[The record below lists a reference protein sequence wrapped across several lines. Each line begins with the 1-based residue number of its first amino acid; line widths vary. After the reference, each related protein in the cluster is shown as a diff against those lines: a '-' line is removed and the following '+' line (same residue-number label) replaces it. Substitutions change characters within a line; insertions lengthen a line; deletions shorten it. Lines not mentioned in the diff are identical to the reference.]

1 MLQYLLIKIR
11 TPYFPPHFPPCFIKY
26 CDFIKIAKLID
37 TDLKRPAKLGIERN
51 SYRHR
56 SYAGTDT
63 GLGSRIL
70 FNLSI
75 HYVLRPKMPAELA
88 GIKNVL

>member
-1 MLQYLLIKIR
+1 MLQYMLIKIR

-70 FNLSI
+70 FIFLYIMFYVQRCLQNLQ
-75 HYVLRPKMPAELA
+75 
-88 GIKNVL
+88 G